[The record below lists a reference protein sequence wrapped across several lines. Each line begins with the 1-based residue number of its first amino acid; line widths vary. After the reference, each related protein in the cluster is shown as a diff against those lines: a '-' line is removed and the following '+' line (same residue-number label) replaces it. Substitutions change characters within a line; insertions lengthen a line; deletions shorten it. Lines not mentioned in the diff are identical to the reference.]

1 MIQLSSLTLHDV
13 VRNLSGLG
21 FFWALWMMFP
31 YRHNHA
37 IPLLRS
43 GAAIAFMAAGL
54 YMLSD
59 KGLVEF
65 HTPCFS
71 GAGHITGHN

>member
-43 GAAIAFMAAGL
+43 GAAFAFMAAGL
-54 YMLSD
+54 YMLSAEGSPH
-59 KGLVEF
+59 K
-65 HTPCFS
+65 S
-71 GAGHITGHN
+71 AIA